1 MKQGSSR
8 SALSSMTDP
17 RILLVLI
24 TLAFGSL
31 QAQANC
37 DHTKSIFRCVKFVK
51 NYDGDTITVS
61 IPSVHPLLGEKI
73 SVRVLGIDA
82 PEMRSDDP
90 CERQAAAKAR
100 DELTKMLEGA
110 DKINLRSI
118 GRDKY
123 FRVLAEVEV
132 DGKDMAEEMI
142 KSGLAVPY
150 DGGAHPNINWCHRN

>member
-8 SALSSMTDP
+8 SALSVLINP
-17 RILLVLI
+17 KLLLVLF
-24 TLAFGSL
+24 TLAFASL

-37 DHTKSIFRCVKFVK
+37 DHTRNIFRCVKFVK

-82 PEMRSDDP
+82 PELRSDDP

-100 DELTKMLEGA
+100 EELTKMLEGG
-110 DKINLRSI
+110 KQINLRSI

-150 DGGAHPNINWCHRN
+150 DGGTHPSVNWCHRN